1 MSAEVTYY
9 TPEPATQP
17 WWNASPRCIHCN
29 ETGGMH
35 LVTDDERLRC
45 VPPEPPSPTSSEQHK

>member
-1 MSAEVTYY
+1 MTYY

-45 VPPEPPSPTSSEQHK
+45 VPPEPPSNTSGEQS